1 MAKKQVRGLL
11 DYMALEDGEYWEF
24 PPLSENYMFGMG
36 LGASKDAIRWAFKG
50 YMLEMAQNMA
60 TIKKKV
66 GRRKKSEYGSIDF
79 IRAMY
84 IWLYV
89 HKINKQAA
97 LSLKNWHLIKQM
109 QLLGKRDSRIAKVF
123 PPEHSRLQSS
133 VSTGKTK
140 LEIDDQWRSEVCEKL
155 LNH

>member
-11 DYMALEDGEYWEF
+11 DYMALEDGEDWEF

-60 TIKKKV
+60 AFKKKV
-66 GRRKKSEYGSIDF
+66 GRHKKSEYGSIDC

-89 HKINKQAA
+89 HKLNKQAD
-97 LSLKNWHLIKQM
+97 LSLENRHLIKQM
-109 QLLGKRDSRIAKVF
+109 QLLGERDCRIAKVF

-140 LEIDDQWRSEVCEKL
+140 LEIDDQWRSKVCEKL
-155 LNH
+155 FNH